1 MAGLAVEPAATARQ
15 WQDWQEKSREV
26 VDGVALRGDGEDLV
40 DGVQVELGRRGDV
53 GVRAARDRRK
63 HKRNLSS
70 DTIPYWN
77 NNTSKSTAV

>member
-1 MAGLAVEPAATARQ
+1 MNVADVR
-15 WQDWQEKSREV
+15 EKSREDV
-26 VDGVALRGDGEDLV
+26 EGVALRGDGEDQV
-40 DGVQVELGRRGDV
+40 GDVQVELGRLSDV
-53 GVRAARDRRK
+53 GVRAAKDRRK